1 MKVKSNGRKMNDNI
15 HINVSHEVLV
25 WARESLAMN
34 RTQASESTGISPK
47 RMAQLESGEKQPSL
61 EELKA
66 MSKTYRRTIAMLLL
80 NKPPKEKPLPTDR
93 RTVDSRELGQF
104 HEKTIMAV
112 RKARALTQLFIELR
126 EEMGIPFPPFK
137 LSASIQD
144 NPKDVATKVRQFMQ
158 LDEIR
163 EIEHIRLA
171 LDGYIERV
179 ESLGIA
185 VFQLS
190 LTQDN
195 VRGFAIVDDIIPII
209 GIKRGGEPPHSKI
222 FTLFHELGHILLNE
236 GAMSDLSLNPQWE
249 IEKWCNAFAAEVLV
263 PTAEL
268 FQMPLV
274 RQYNNEGQKI
284 WEKKDLVELA
294 NHFHVGP
301 LAMLRSLLENGLTT
315 KAFYKEKHEQWNKP
329 QFGRAKHPEGRNLAR
344 EAVQEKGKTYI
355 GLAFKAFDQNRI
367 NIKDLSDFLGVKLS
381 YIPKTRQLLNS

>member
-1 MKVKSNGRKMNDNI
+1 LNDNI

-25 WARESLAMN
+25 WARESLALN
-34 RTQASESTGISPK
+34 RTQAITSTGISPN
-47 RMAQLESGEKQPSL
+47 RMIQLESGGKQPTL
-61 EELKA
+61 EELRSF
-66 MSKTYRRTIAMLLL
+66 SKTYKRTIATLLL
-80 NKPPKEKPLPTDR
+80 NRPPKEKPLPNDR
-93 RTVDSRELGQF
+93 RTIDSKKLGQF

-112 RKARALTQLFIELR
+112 RKARALAQSFVELR
-126 EEMGIPFPPFK
+126 EEMGIPFPLFK
-137 LSASIQD
+137 LTASITD
-144 NPKDVATKVRQFMQ
+144 NPQDVAGKIRQLLK

-163 EIEHIRLA
+163 EIGNIRFA
-171 LDGYIERV
+171 LEAYIERI
-179 ESLGIA
+179 ESFGVA

-209 GIKRGGEPPHSKI
+209 GIKRGGEPPHSKT

-236 GAMSDLSLNPQWE
+236 GAISDLSLNPQWE
-249 IEKWCNAFAAEVLV
+249 LEKWCNAFAAEVLV
-263 PTAEL
+263 PTSEL
-268 FQMPLV
+268 LQMSIL
-274 RQYNNEGQKI
+274 REYQEQSQKI
-284 WEKKDLVELA
+284 WAKEDLVDLA

-315 KAFYKEKHEQWNKP
+315 KAFYKEKHEKWNKP
-329 QFGRAKHPEGRNLAR
+329 QFGRAKNPEGRNLAK

-381 YIPKTRQLLNS
+381 YIPKTRQLLNA

>member
-1 MKVKSNGRKMNDNI
+1 MNDKI

-47 RMAQLESGEKQPSL
+47 RMVQLESGGKHPTL

-66 MSKTYRRTIAMLLL
+66 FSKTYKRTIATLLL

-93 RTVDSRELGQF
+93 RTIDSKEFGHF
-104 HEKTIMAV
+104 HERTIMAV
-112 RKARALTQLFIELR
+112 RKARALAQSFVELR
-126 EEMGIPFPPFK
+126 EEMGMPFPQFK
-137 LSASIQD
+137 LSASIKD
-144 NPKDVATKVRQFMQ
+144 NPKEVAGKIRQLLQ

-163 EIEHIRLA
+163 EIENIRVA
-171 LDGYIERV
+171 LEAYIEKV
-179 ESLGIA
+179 ESLGVA

-195 VRGFAIVDDIIPII
+195 IRGFAIVDDVIPII
-209 GIKRGGEPPHSKI
+209 GIKRGGEQPHSKT
-222 FTLFHELGHILLNE
+222 FTLFHEFGHVLLNE
-236 GAMSDLSLNPQWE
+236 SAISDLSLNPQWE
-249 IEKWCNAFAAEVLV
+249 IEKWCNAFASEVLV

-268 FQMPLV
+268 LRMRLV
-274 RQYNNEGQKI
+274 REYQNQGQKI
-284 WEKKDLVELA
+284 WAKKDLVDLA
-294 NHFHVGP
+294 NYFHVGP
-301 LAMLRSLLENGLTT
+301 LAMLRSMLENGLTT
-315 KAFYKEKHEQWNKP
+315 KAFYNEKHEKWNKP
-329 QFGRAKHPEGRNLAR
+329 QFGRAKNSEGRNLAK

-381 YIPKTRQLLNS
+381 YIPKTRQLLNA